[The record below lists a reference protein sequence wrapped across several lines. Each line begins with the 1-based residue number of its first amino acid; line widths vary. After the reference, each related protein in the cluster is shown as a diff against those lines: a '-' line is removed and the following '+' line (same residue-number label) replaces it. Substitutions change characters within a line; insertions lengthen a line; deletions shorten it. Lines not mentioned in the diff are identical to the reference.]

1 MKSIL
6 AFAIVSVLSLTSIA
20 NDHDHGHH
28 HPVPSEPHHTL
39 ILGQWTSDFPLQ
51 MTNRVL
57 IHTRFNF
64 TPTTMTMHAT
74 CDFRGPYAHL
84 TVGVQTHAGYDHNL
98 IYVYDTVDASVNDGY
113 RYCNAAFR
121 PSTWEVYFNS
131 PDMNRAILFAPVPY
145 QWRINVSRELN

>member
-6 AFAIVSVLSLTSIA
+6 VLVFAFVSVLSLSSFA
-20 NDHDHGHH
+20 DDHDHGHDH
-28 HPVPSEPHHTL
+28 HPAPPQPLV
-39 ILGQWTSDFPLQ
+39 LGHWKSDFPLQ

-64 TPTTMTMHAT
+64 TPTTMIMHAT
-74 CDFRGPYAHL
+74 CDFRGPYPHL

-131 PDMNRAILFAPVPY
+131 TDLNRAVLFAPVPY
-145 QWRINVSRELN
+145 QWRINISRVVN